1 MSKAKGEHA
10 DSLIRSGA
18 CDRVA
23 AGTLVTAVGSPCLPP
38 HDNSALVVLVV
49 LELVHAAVLVE
60 DDQLDRHLLRVV
72 PSNLVRLCRQRQR
85 RNRNSVRTTLATRHR
100 AKRYAPDASRWV
112 HERQRGTGS
121 RARSPPTGSP
131 PLGETSKRRVRRA
144 PRGEHQNHG
153 GGGRVHEEGEGTA
166 AEMSSASGFWSSK
179 WMRG

>member
-1 MSKAKGEHA
+1 M
-10 DSLIRSGA
+10 DSLIRPGA
-18 CDRVA
+18 CDEA
-23 AGTLVTAVGSPCLPP
+23 AGTLVTAIGSPCLPP

-72 PSNLVRLCRQRQR
+72 PSNLVRLCRRNPN
-85 RNRNSVRTTLATRHR
+85 RNRRVQRENKTHNTTRHQ
-100 AKRYAPDASRWV
+100 AKRAHPTPLDGHTSVKEVQEAR
-112 HERQRGTGS
+112 HGS
-121 RARSPPTGSP
+121 
-131 PLGETSKRRVRRA
+131 LRRVRHHWEKRA
-144 PRGEHQNHG
+144 SEELGGHHGEHQNR